1 MKTIFRQSRF
11 WFLCSFIFP
20 LIFVVAGCHTTKKVD
35 WNGRVG
41 NFTFDQAVAEL
52 GPPDKQAKTSD
63 GTTVADWIEHR
74 NGGSSF
80 SLGTGFYSGHSGVAI
95 GHTVGSGYQDR
106 VTRLTFGQDSKLVSW
121 SKNY

>member
-1 MKTIFRQSRF
+1 MSGVSCRDRQKRQRPRWGPCWLVLEIRLDRGALS
-11 WFLCSFIFP
+11 LGAA
-20 LIFVVAGCHTTKKVD
+20 L
-35 WNGRVG
+35 
-41 NFTFDQAVAEL
+41 QAVAEL